1 MGELFSALELL
12 GTVAF
17 AVSGAM
23 VAIDR
28 HADVFGVVFLGM
40 TTAIGGGIVRDGLLG
55 SFPAAIFSNRVTLCT
70 AAGCPLLVFVV
81 AWLTGNGYER
91 RKGMVDMVNNLFDA
105 LGLGAF
111 TVTGVRMGLAA
122 GYGGKWF
129 FLVFL
134 GLVTGIGGGRGRAYR
149 ARRPWLTA
157 PKKPHLKRQN
167 KKQAPDAAKQGSV
180 RRFCRVG
187 ESDRSNACHLAGA
200 KNGGVKIKQFARDD
214 GGIAAGNGVGAAHQ
228 VIVAA
233 GVAFFLP
240 HRYQPGADA
249 PQPGLGR
256 LLDEARQRLV
266 QRGYHAVDAPH
277 PQRNAPHKQ
286 HQHPGQIRPRGGD
299 RQPVDHSIQQQQG
312 GQQRHPAVQAAR
324 KAPPFIK
331 PDALDQRL
339 KFRFIIN

>member
-134 GLVTGIGGGRGRAYR
+134 GLVTGIGGGLLRDVMTNSTPFVLKKRVYALASIGGAVAYLLLC
-149 ARRPWLTA
+149 A
-157 PKKPHLKRQN
+157 
-167 KKQAPDAAKQGSV
+167 QGLN
-180 RRFCRVG
+180 
-187 ESDRSNACHLAGA
+187 ETLAGMLT
-200 KNGGVKIKQFARDD
+200 VLLVFAVRMLATVFHWNLPRIEH
-214 GGIAAGNGVGAAHQ
+214 GSANAG
-228 VIVAA
+228 
-233 GVAFFLP
+233 
-240 HRYQPGADA
+240 R
-249 PQPGLGR
+249 
-256 LLDEARQRLV
+256 
-266 QRGYHAVDAPH
+266 
-277 PQRNAPHKQ
+277 
-286 HQHPGQIRPRGGD
+286 
-299 RQPVDHSIQQQQG
+299 
-312 GQQRHPAVQAAR
+312 
-324 KAPPFIK
+324 
-331 PDALDQRL
+331 
-339 KFRFIIN
+339 